1 MKNLHYKGYFLMFE
15 RNPNGSIRA
24 VADNDRDRFG
34 VVFYD
39 YPMTEIVKRVK
50 TQCTYRLTNNIKEGY
65 SL

>member
-15 RNPNGSIRA
+15 KNSNGSIRA

>member
-1 MKNLHYKGYFLMFE
+1 MLE
-15 RNPNGSIRA
+15 RNHNGSIRA

-39 YPMTEIVKRVK
+39 YTLTEIKRRVK
-50 TQCTYRLTNNIKEGY
+50 TQCNHRLENNIREGY

>member
-1 MKNLHYKGYFLMFE
+1 MKNFHYKDYFVMLE

-39 YPMTEIVKRVK
+39 YPMTEIKRRIK
-50 TQCTYRLTNNIKEGY
+50 SQCTYRLTNNIKEGY
-65 SL
+65 

>member
-15 RNPNGSIRA
+15 KNFNGSIRA
-24 VADNDRDRFG
+24 VADNDLDRFG

-50 TQCTYRLTNNIKEGY
+50 TQCTYRLLNNIKEGY